1 MADFIPLNNP
11 DGSAWNQ
18 PEGYSNVPAG
28 GGEAPPGAYGRQG
41 MAPAEREAGAGY
53 SRKEP
58 AAASGE
64 IPNGEAGMPRRPS
77 GGSGGDGQ
85 SSASSVRSGTASDNG
100 SSPGGDNMT
109 SKSDREHS
117 SGSGGGPSS
126 KADRE
131 HGSGGQGGQDQK
143 GTGASSGGKGKDEDD
158 EEKGGAV
165 KKGAKSAASLAQGA
179 GNVVKAVGFAAKIQA
194 IMSLLQGLVSA
205 IGAVAAAVVGV
216 VVALVMAV
224 MSLLMGQTNV
234 AAQDPYTEDC
244 IVYVSKGAIGN
255 YASTVDSTE
264 IRMRFKRQIWSTLYY
279 YGYRPEQIFAVIGNW
294 TRESN
299 LDPTSVE
306 NIFDEVYTIGTKKQ
320 FAISQDFV
328 AERADPAYAQQYP
341 RIERLGIGIGAWTNG
356 SNRKLLEYAQLL
368 GRGGGKYQNEVSAH
382 WYDLTTQLAFA
393 LDNTDIGD
401 VNAKWFREW
410 GNIGTKKSFPV
421 TRDDPSSWE
430 FHGDQPVHVYYAA
443 TDSMTIVDT
452 DITPI
457 GDGVKDEYYDGFVP
471 DDNGNLTAET
481 CRERAYKR
489 AYDECA
495 YRDVHDGKYTHR
507 TLDGVVWSQTEYLQD
522 FAAIYR
528 FALYEEIT
536 KYYCQQF
543 FYTWEGGGAILD
555 DSYHL
560 RRGWAMDLFHQWYGK
575 AEDKD
580 IDGVNGP
587 WDTWEPNKE
596 CFNPNFFK
604 VEEGYASSIH
614 AILDKTQDHNFS
626 VTKVYDLD
634 GDMMNCRKVLLS
646 DTTRTMAEAACTL
659 AWPTNLASRG
669 NNGTPVYQYVH
680 DMVMPGDTLYQSCD
694 RTVCAA
700 VRWSGVDD
708 DFPIGSTLAI
718 IQYLSSS
725 PRWTELAWGGDRSQL
740 QPGDVLI
747 RKESVADGDTN
758 ESDPT
763 DEHHVIIYVGEYL
776 AETIGKANAEQFSAS
791 EPVAGACIVHGS
803 YGERSPAIDTW
814 YDNTGGSP
822 FSQYHAYRCTYPMV
836 PGQSKYAGYT
846 WTPATS

>member
-1 MADFIPLNNP
+1 M
-11 DGSAWNQ
+11 
-18 PEGYSNVPAG
+18 
-28 GGEAPPGAYGRQG
+28 
-41 MAPAEREAGAGY
+41 
-53 SRKEP
+53 
-58 AAASGE
+58 
-64 IPNGEAGMPRRPS
+64 
-77 GGSGGDGQ
+77 
-85 SSASSVRSGTASDNG
+85 
-100 SSPGGDNMT
+100 
-109 SKSDREHS
+109 
-117 SGSGGGPSS
+117 
-126 KADRE
+126 
-131 HGSGGQGGQDQK
+131 
-143 GTGASSGGKGKDEDD
+143 
-158 EEKGGAV
+158 
-165 KKGAKSAASLAQGA
+165 
-179 GNVVKAVGFAAKIQA
+179 
-194 IMSLLQGLVSA
+194 
-205 IGAVAAAVVGV
+205 
-216 VVALVMAV
+216 
-224 MSLLMGQTNV
+224 
-234 AAQDPYTEDC
+234 
-244 IVYVSKGAIGN
+244 
-255 YASTVDSTE
+255 
-264 IRMRFKRQIWSTLYY
+264 
-279 YGYRPEQIFAVIGNW
+279 
-294 TRESN
+294 
-299 LDPTSVE
+299 
-306 NIFDEVYTIGTKKQ
+306 
-320 FAISQDFV
+320 
-328 AERADPAYAQQYP
+328 
-341 RIERLGIGIGAWTNG
+341 
-356 SNRKLLEYAQLL
+356 
-368 GRGGGKYQNEVSAH
+368 
-382 WYDLTTQLAFA
+382 
-393 LDNTDIGD
+393 
-401 VNAKWFREW
+401 
-410 GNIGTKKSFPV
+410 
-421 TRDDPSSWE
+421 
-430 FHGDQPVHVYYAA
+430 
-443 TDSMTIVDT
+443 
-452 DITPI
+452 
-457 GDGVKDEYYDGFVP
+457 
-471 DDNGNLTAET
+471 
-481 CRERAYKR
+481 
-489 AYDECA
+489 
-495 YRDVHDGKYTHR
+495 
-507 TLDGVVWSQTEYLQD
+507 
-522 FAAIYR
+522 
-528 FALYEEIT
+528 
-536 KYYCQQF
+536 
-543 FYTWEGGGAILD
+543 
-555 DSYHL
+555 
-560 RRGWAMDLFHQWYGK
+560 
-575 AEDKD
+575 
-580 IDGVNGP
+580 NGP